1 MFALHLIISL
11 SVSLAAPPS
20 ILPPKELAT
29 ARTLVSEISEF
40 IMTLDLGSG
49 TVKGYNKTWPGTLN
63 ASIFINGNLA
73 RVLLG
78 SHRLTGNAT
87 RGSTDSRGSHCSS
100 SSTLASPT
108 LTSRVFLSERVTR
121 PRRAASVY
129 NVQEVHGRYGRPA
142 GGAGPWP
149 SDICVRVGR
158 VLGLSVSEWQ
168 GRKC

>member
-87 RGSTDSRGSHCSS
+87 HLAEGLAWCEAFVKQQVITYKSTDG
-100 SSTLASPT
+100 T
-108 LTSRVFLSERVTR
+108 
-121 PRRAASVY
+121 
-129 NVQEVHGRYGRPA
+129 A

>member
-63 ASIFINGNLA
+63 ASIFINGNGGGGYGIGPGGELRINGFAGLA
-73 RVLLG
+73 LLELIHFG
-78 SHRLTGNAT
+78 ITYIDESRL
-87 RGSTDSRGSHCSS
+87 
-100 SSTLASPT
+100 
-108 LTSRVFLSERVTR
+108 FE
-121 PRRAASVY
+121 
-129 NVQEVHGRYGRPA
+129 
-142 GGAGPWP
+142 
-149 SDICVRVGR
+149 
-158 VLGLSVSEWQ
+158 
-168 GRKC
+168 